1 MQLPKG
7 LTLPMLQVKWASI
20 LNPLLGNPSNN
31 ASVLNGIQLTTGAN
45 VINTLLGRTLQ
56 GWSIVRQR
64 GAASIYDS
72 QDTNQ
77 SPALTLVLISSTDV
91 NVDILVF

>member
-31 ASVLNGIQLTTGAN
+31 ASVLKNVALVTGTN
-45 VINTLLGRTLQ
+45 VVNTLLGRTLQ

-64 GAASIYDS
+64 GPASFYDM

-77 SPALTLVLISSTDV
+77 SPSLTLVLVSSADV
-91 NVDILVF
+91 SVDILVF